1 MSTTEWIL
9 IIILALIIDYFIE
22 YPNPIH
28 PTVWMGKIIG
38 FFDDHRLLRSN
49 RGLIINGILPI
60 IFDTSIFFL
69 LVYIINFLP
78 LYLEIPIYVYL
89 AKSTFSIG
97 GLVKAIKKCET
108 EDLENLR
115 LNVSM
120 IVSRDTKNLDIS
132 HLYSAAFESGAESIV
147 DSVISPLFYLFL
159 FGLYGALFYRI
170 VNTADSMLGYRNE
183 KYEYFGKFSA
193 KLDDVL
199 NFMPARIYYI
209 FLLILGGKYV
219 RNEIKN
225 NNIKMNGKY
234 SIIGTAALFR
244 LGVEK
249 IGYYKYNGGDFP
261 DIRDLR
267 KLEHYIFLISYT
279 FASIMI
285 LLTYLLKLPLFH
297 YL

>member
-97 GLVKAIKKCET
+97 GLVKAIK
-108 EDLENLR
+108 
-115 LNVSM
+115 NVKPK
-120 IVSRDTKNLDIS
+120 ILKIS
-132 HLYSAAFESGAESIV
+132 G
-147 DSVISPLFYLFL
+147 
-159 FGLYGALFYRI
+159 
-170 VNTADSMLGYRNE
+170 
-183 KYEYFGKFSA
+183 
-193 KLDDVL
+193 
-199 NFMPARIYYI
+199 
-209 FLLILGGKYV
+209 
-219 RNEIKN
+219 
-225 NNIKMNGKY
+225 
-234 SIIGTAALFR
+234 
-244 LGVEK
+244 
-249 IGYYKYNGGDFP
+249 
-261 DIRDLR
+261 
-267 KLEHYIFLISYT
+267 
-279 FASIMI
+279 
-285 LLTYLLKLPLFH
+285 
-297 YL
+297 